1 MSEINK
7 SEQAQEL
14 STEELDTVAGGLIDI
29 TQIAAVRTNFEV
41 VDSNAVAGKG
51 FAATGGFAIND
62 ESDSLAAR
70 RDFVK

>member
-14 STEELDTVAGGLIDI
+14 STEDLDTVAGGLIDV

-41 VDSNAVAGKG
+41 VGSDAVAGKG
-51 FAATGGFAIND
+51 LAGTSGLAIND
-62 ESDSLAAR
+62 ETDSIAAR
-70 RDFVK
+70 RDFVN